1 MNIELLQQLCEASAV
16 SGDEQEVRDILIN
29 TLEPCVNEITF
40 DGLGS
45 FVARKGNKGPKV
57 AVVGHMDE
65 VGFMVTH
72 IDESGFLRFT
82 TIGGWW
88 NQSMLNHRVT
98 IRTHKGVKIPGVI
111 GSVAP
116 HALTEKQRQ
125 QPLSFDEMFIDIG
138 ANSRDE
144 VEKRG
149 VAMGD
154 FISPEANFACWGE
167 DKVVGKAL
175 DNRIG
180 CAMMAELL
188 QTVNNPEITLY
199 GVGSVEEEVPMTRE
213 DLAANVFNES
223 EEMQNTFISASLEHE
238 LPKEVEVPKQYV
250 TKKLKNQK
258 IKTDTGIEL
267 SFPTEYSENSNF
279 IEFVNHQDGTITIE
293 IKNIG
298 KITNKA

>member
-98 IRTHKGVKIPGVI
+98 IAH
-111 GSVAP
+111 
-116 HALTEKQRQ
+116 
-125 QPLSFDEMFIDIG
+125 
-138 ANSRDE
+138 
-144 VEKRG
+144 
-149 VAMGD
+149 
-154 FISPEANFACWGE
+154 
-167 DKVVGKAL
+167 
-175 DNRIG
+175 
-180 CAMMAELL
+180 
-188 QTVNNPEITLY
+188 
-199 GVGSVEEEVPMTRE
+199 TRE
-213 DLAANVFNES
+213 
-223 EEMQNTFISASLEHE
+223 
-238 LPKEVEVPKQYV
+238 
-250 TKKLKNQK
+250 
-258 IKTDTGIEL
+258 
-267 SFPTEYSENSNF
+267 
-279 IEFVNHQDGTITIE
+279 
-293 IKNIG
+293 
-298 KITNKA
+298 